1 MFRKLLPSK
10 CSVHEGKD
18 FQMLSQHT
26 SLQFCSC
33 CLTVR
38 YLVNIPAQLM
48 CIIPRACPAGSMCT
62 LHNQKSSQAV
72 CYGGAM
78 SEYWKA
84 ESWCQMMRQGSV
96 YLCVGGGRANALCQ
110 HVKATG

>member
-1 MFRKLLPSK
+1 
-10 CSVHEGKD
+10 
-18 FQMLSQHT
+18 MLSQHP

-33 CLTVR
+33 SLTVR

-48 CIIPRACPAGSMCT
+48 CIIPSIPLACPADSMCT

-72 CYGGAM
+72 CCGGAM

-84 ESWCQMMRQGSV
+84 ESWCQMMRQEIV
-96 YLCVGGGRANALCQ
+96 YLCVGCGCANALYQ